1 LVLFCGNEEDELL
14 IKAALGTLAILSSLH
29 VDFDSVEQSELE
41 ENERQRLKDMINHQR
56 IICEKMLNV
65 SRINNDDDEKNQTC
79 RSFSRFNRFLKSS
92 NDCALVKIQ
101 IFNFALCTS
110 FEISSK

>member
-1 LVLFCGNEEDELL
+1 MLFCGNEEDELL

-29 VDFDSVEQSELE
+29 LDLDSVEESELE

-65 SRINNDDDEKNQTC
+65 SRINDETEKNQIC
-79 RSFSRFNRFLKSS
+79 RSSSRFNRFLKSS
-92 NDCALVKIQ
+92 NDCVHVKIR
-101 IFNFALCTS
+101 IFNFVRYIS
-110 FEISSK
+110 FEVSSK